1 MHNRYQKGSLYSL
14 SAPDSRVLLRNI
26 WDPHTNELTLKVGKI
41 QRRAAGLVF
50 NNHDWRA
57 SVTELIRNLEWD
69 MLSTR
74 REIARLCILHKAIG
88 GHLAVPVQ
96 NYLQP
101 VQRQTRRSHLRAY
114 IEQQTRL
121 DCSKYSFVPR
131 TKRDWN
137 NIPSSITNIT
147 EPEQFKTAVSSYL
160 QARDINTRD

>member
-14 SAPDSRVLLRNI
+14 SAPDSWVLLCNMG
-26 WDPHTNELTLKVGKI
+26 PTHKLTQKLGKV
-41 QRRAAGLVF
+41 QRRATRLVS
-50 NNHDWRA
+50 NNYDWRA
-57 SVTELIRNLEWD
+57 SVTELIRKLEWD
-69 MLSTR
+69 VLSTR

-101 VQRQTRRSHLRAY
+101 VQRQTGRSHPRAY

-121 DCSKYSFVPR
+121 DCYKYSYVPR
-131 TKRDWN
+131 TIRDWN
-137 NIPSSITNIT
+137 NIPSSKSNIT